1 MVKQYHSYR
10 TYTKRKS
17 NQNSDWTF
25 IKTVTGHLSKS
36 KSIPPLCY
44 ANREKGEDMIMNN
57 AQARDLK
64 QNMTDQ

>member
-1 MVKQYHSYR
+1 M
-10 TYTKRKS
+10 
-17 NQNSDWTF
+17 
-25 IKTVTGHLSKS
+25 TGHLSKS